1 MSVYMVAPEYSVSAL
16 NSSVPP
22 SILPSPAQR
31 PIAGCSSNLVSIVSQ
46 SSTQQAGGLVQINV
60 PNQPNTYI
68 KAGSAFLKMVVNV
81 TLSGTA
87 TGPVAIYG
95 NNACKNWA
103 SLILRASL
111 SSGPN
116 ILEQINQYSYYD
128 ELLNLHAGSNGYF
141 RGNMKTLYG
150 MQISLASAGAVAN
163 PVYSFTICIP
173 VSFGLLNSP
182 EEQHFP
188 LGLLNSG
195 VQIALDLQGDVNQA
209 IYATSGAG
217 ITANTYSVSNCSFN
231 YEAIKVPTEH
241 FQSLRMEMAQSG
253 SLYQLPYFSAL
264 NMSIA
269 ATNTVDQTLGVG
281 LSSLKGVFTTVKPAS
296 AFGTEY
302 LSTRGGL
309 TQHRVLLDGQ
319 LINNYSLPQIQAGTS
334 NADVEFFVE
343 LNRALGVLGS
353 TNRTVGPDDFATNNT
368 LVNANNNGTD
378 LATKYELSY
387 FWTGLA
393 CNRFSEHGL
402 TYSGSPVSQVQ
413 VHGETITGTTYYII
427 MIYDSCLFVN
437 SQGDCSINR

>member
-1 MSVYMVAPEYSVSAL
+1 MSIYAVNPEYSVSAL

-22 SILPSPAQR
+22 SIMPSMAQR

-46 SSTQQAGGLVQINV
+46 SSTQQAGGLVQINI

-68 KAGSAFLKMVVNV
+68 KAGSAFLKMLVTV
-81 TLSGTA
+81 TLTGTA
-87 TGPVAIYG
+87 TGAVSVYG
-95 NNACKNWA
+95 NNASKNWA
-103 SLILRASL
+103 SLILRATL
-111 SSGPN
+111 SAGPN
-116 ILEQINQYSYYD
+116 ILEQINQYSYFD
-128 ELLNLHAGSNGYF
+128 ELLNLHAGSAGYYQ
-141 RGNMKTLYG
+141 GNMKMLYG
-150 MQISLASAGAVAN
+150 TQMSLVAAAAVAN
-163 PVYSFTICIP
+163 PVYSFTVCIP

-195 VQIALDLQGDVNQA
+195 CQLALDLQGDVNQA
-209 IYATSGAG
+209 IFATTGLG

-253 SLYQLPYFSAL
+253 SLYQLPYYSAL

-269 ATNTVDQTLGVG
+269 ATTTVDQTLGVG

-296 AFGTEY
+296 AFGTAY

-319 LINNYSLPQIQAGTS
+319 LVNNYSLPQIQSGTS
-334 NADVEFFVE
+334 TSDVEFYVE
-343 LNRALGVLGS
+343 LNRALGALGS
-353 TNRTVGPDDFATNNT
+353 VVRTAGPSDFANNV
-368 LVNANNNGTD
+368 LLNANNNGTD
-378 LATKYELSY
+378 FITKYESDY

-402 TYSGSPVSQVQ
+402 TYSGSSVSQVQ

-427 MIYDSCLFVN
+427 MIYDACLFIN